1 MRDINF
7 SFAMLALVGATVG
20 LYGIR
25 AIFRGRARHERADKD
40 GGSIFVGK
48 AFMEFGYWLIEPVV
62 RILDRGGVTPDM
74 VTAFSLLPALAAGV
88 AVSQGAFGLSCVLAT
103 GASLGDTVDGLLARR
118 QGSGSDAGEAFDAVA
133 DRYVEFFFMGG
144 LIVYYRFSLVL
155 CTLSIA
161 ALFGAFMVSYST
173 AKAEAL
179 GVEPPRGS
187 MRRAERAIYL
197 LFAAGF
203 TPFAEVLARP
213 GATILVRQ
221 APMILSIA
229 LIAVVANVSAVL
241 RVRAIVQAI
250 RTRDATTGA
259 PPRAVSS
266 VAVTAVTSTGTSAPR
281 LVTATN
287 PDESR
292 SIG

>member
-1 MRDINF
+1 MTDIDF
-7 SFAMLALVGATVG
+7 SYAMLVITCATFA
-20 LYGIR
+20 LYGSR
-25 AIFRGRARHERADKD
+25 AVLRGRARHERADQD
-40 GGSIFVGK
+40 GGSVFVGK
-48 AFMEFGYWLIEPVV
+48 RFMEFGYWLVNPAVV
-62 RILDRGGVTPDM
+62 LLDQARVTPDM
-74 VTAFSLLPALAAGV
+74 VTIFSLLPALGAGV
-88 AVSQGAFGLSCVLAT
+88 AVAQGWFGLACLLAT
-103 GASLGDTVDGLLARR
+103 GASLCDTVDGLLARR
-118 QGSGSDAGEAFDAVA
+118 QGSASDAGEALDAVV

-144 LIVYYRFSLVL
+144 LIVYYRFSLIL

-161 ALFGAFMVSYST
+161 ALYGAFMVSYST

-203 TPFAEVLARP
+203 TPFAEVLARQ

-241 RVRAIVQAI
+241 RVRAIVHAI
-250 RTRDATTGA
+250 RTRDAAAGA
-259 PPRAVSS
+259 PPRVVSS
-266 VAVTAVTSTGTSAPR
+266 VGVTGVTSAGSSSPR